1 MTEESNESFMTDHAS
16 LHDER
21 ESISAYV
28 WDRKTSEFVGMIL
41 ADPDPMDLDNWIK
54 PFCSSFDAPPDV
66 IVNQAVLRDVG
77 NNKWL
82 IEKDFRGTDYWLVDG
97 SKHTI
102 TKLGQALPEGAL
114 LEEPPKPEPTFEER
128 LASTIA
134 QREAAYK
141 SESDPLYMEWQYD
154 GTAEAEQKWRD
165 KVAEIKERYP
175 LPTE

>member
-1 MTEESNESFMTDHAS
+1 MNLNAFKLGAKYPVFTKQITSKKDPVSEKWM
-16 LHDER
+16 
-21 ESISAYV
+21 IPAYATAV
-28 WDRKTSEFVGMIL
+28 ELIPEKAGHQRYFKDGAWHYIV
-41 ADPDPMDLDNWIK
+41 DNT
-54 PFCSSFDAPPDV
+54 
-66 IVNQAVLRDVG
+66 
-77 NNKWL
+77 
-82 IEKDFRGTDYWLVDG
+82 GTDYWLVDD

-102 TKLGQALPEGAL
+102 TELGEALPEGAL